1 MGHFRSK
8 NCKVR
13 YSDCPGMNDI
23 QRGSGPHASLCRPA
37 SASPLPQERAGG
49 TLGFRLTNISFRRKD
64 AGELCFTA
72 TCIDP
77 SCSLRATRPHAR
89 RAIEPNDLACLA
101 GVPIHLDPQRSSFR
115 S

>member
-37 SASPLPQERAGG
+37 SASPLPQERGGG
-49 TLGFRLTNISFRRKD
+49 TLGFRLTTISNVARNV
-64 AGELCFTA
+64 GEVCFTA
-72 TCIDP
+72 YLHRSELQSARHPTTCP
-77 SCSLRATRPHAR
+77 SGNRT
-89 RAIEPNDLACLA
+89 
-101 GVPIHLDPQRSSFR
+101 Q
-115 S
+115 